1 MVDSHMGLSPPI
13 FVYID
18 LPAPSLQPEG
28 RKFEWPDFGLT
39 RPLNNDKRCA
49 MLSKSSQV
57 SPHGRWSR
65 PGAKISTDQMASLFS
80 ARRITAEL
88 RRSWI
93 KSGPPSGSALGRPP
107 GTGA

>member
-1 MVDSHMGLSPPI
+1 MVDSHIGLSPPI
-13 FVYID
+13 FVCID

-65 PGAKISTDQMASLFS
+65 PGAKISTDQKVGCRVPPSDWLPDPHAAGAVQL
-80 ARRITAEL
+80 L
-88 RRSWI
+88 RRRLSDH
-93 KSGPPSGSALGRPP
+93 PL
-107 GTGA
+107 